1 MENTISFGW
10 HSQGWRCIAMN
21 DYAVLINNFE
31 EMLKQN
37 MNLVDVIGDC
47 PNIERPIAPE
57 TIFWKKVEE
66 DTIRRAMERLGEEE
80 YNLITNNCE
89 HFAMWC
95 KTGESISCQ
104 VNQIV
109 RFAMASGLKGF
120 YNVL

>member
-1 MENTISFGW
+1 MNPYYENIIFGKKY
-10 HSQGWRCIAMN
+10 S
-21 DYAVLINNFE
+21 VLS
-31 EMLKQN
+31 
-37 MNLVDVIGDC
+37 
-47 PNIERPIAPE
+47 A
-57 TIFWKKVEE
+57 E
-66 DTIRRAMERLGEEE
+66 DTIRRAMERFGEEE

>member
-1 MENTISFGW
+1 
-10 HSQGWRCIAMN
+10 
-21 DYAVLINNFE
+21 
-31 EMLKQN
+31 
-37 MNLVDVIGDC
+37 
-47 PNIERPIAPE
+47 
-57 TIFWKKVEE
+57 
-66 DTIRRAMERLGEEE
+66 MERLGEEE

-95 KTGESISCQ
+95 KTGESVSCQ

>member
-1 MENTISFGW
+1 MKPYYENIIFG
-10 HSQGWRCIAMN
+10 
-21 DYAVLINNFE
+21 
-31 EMLKQN
+31 
-37 MNLVDVIGDC
+37 
-47 PNIERPIAPE
+47 
-57 TIFWKKVEE
+57 KKYSLFSAE

-95 KTGESISCQ
+95 KTGESVSCQ

>member
-1 MENTISFGW
+1 
-10 HSQGWRCIAMN
+10 MN

-95 KTGESISCQ
+95 KTGESVSCQ